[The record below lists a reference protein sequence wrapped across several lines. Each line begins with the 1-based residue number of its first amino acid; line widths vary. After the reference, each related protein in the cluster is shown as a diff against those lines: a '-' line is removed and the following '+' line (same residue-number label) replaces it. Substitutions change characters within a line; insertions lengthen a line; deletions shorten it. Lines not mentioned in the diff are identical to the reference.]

1 MSPNRGNSWFEV
13 TGDLAEILDNVS
25 FWSLVAHPF
34 DHSQLFL
41 ATETGVYRTDGGL
54 HWYRYMDGLP
64 EVVKARG
71 LEIHATTPDDAH
83 LVLATWGHGVWE
95 KDVEFQDYIFYDGFE
110 NNSTSRWTAT
120 VGEVP

>member
-1 MSPNRGNSWFEV
+1 MGLRRRQSRRGV
-13 TGDLAEILDNVS
+13 HPHGPILPETRLWDG
-25 FWSLVAHPF
+25 
-34 DHSQLFL
+34 LFL

-64 EVVKARG
+64 AVVKARG

-110 NNSTSRWTAT
+110 NGSTSDWSTT
-120 VGEVP
+120 TGTK